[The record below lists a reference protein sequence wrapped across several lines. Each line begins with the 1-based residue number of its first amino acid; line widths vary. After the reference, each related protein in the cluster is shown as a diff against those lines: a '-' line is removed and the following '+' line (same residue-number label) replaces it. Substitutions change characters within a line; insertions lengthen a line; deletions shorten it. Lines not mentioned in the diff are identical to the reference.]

1 MKMVVFVLKPSSST
15 EGGPIGKNAY
25 KRTSRELGSH
35 SQVQAGQSS
44 IAFTIFFSSSFFRVL
59 ESEGEEWEPGVW

>member
-1 MKMVVFVLKPSSST
+1 MVVFVLKPSSST

-35 SQVQAGQSS
+35 SQVQADQSS
-44 IAFTIFFSSSFFRVL
+44 IAFTIFFSSLRVL